1 MTLIKK
7 GIESYKADCQACKLP
22 ITLTSI
28 RCIVGS
34 MESKC
39 PWCNK
44 MLHVKSNGDIR
55 DMTK

>member
-7 GIESYKADCQACKLP
+7 GIETDKKKCPVCKQP
-22 ITLTSI
+22 ITLPSI
-28 RCIVGS
+28 RNIVGS

-55 DMTK
+55 VK